1 MHRNYSRRSFLGASA
16 AGFALTGVVPR
27 AWSFQEETAAD
38 LVKGKD
44 QRLLVLKKYPP
55 VLETP
60 LKLLIDDKVTPGS
73 LLFVRNNSQPD
84 SGGTLWPS
92 SEKSWSVR
100 LAGDVSRQTSVSL
113 AQLQNMRS
121 TEYEMVLQCSG
132 NGRSLYSK
140 AAQTSGTQWG
150 RGGMGNVRFSGVRL
164 STVLDRLGVDVG
176 DGVQFINASGSDDP
190 LEGKED
196 FLHSLPAAEVLNRS
210 ILATDMNESPL
221 PAIHGGPVR
230 LITPG
235 VFGTM
240 QMKWLSE
247 LRFVSEESTN
257 YNHATRYRVP
267 KQRIKPGAEFE
278 FSLQN
283 SDYNWH
289 LKTKSVILS
298 PNEGDTIKPGK
309 NAIQGVAFNDGQCP
323 ISSVVVSTDKGRTWT
338 QAELSRS
345 DSRYGW
351 TRFVSHASLEV
362 GQQSIWCRAIDELGR
377 SQPADGSIAWNQRG
391 YEWNGVEKI
400 DVTVG

>member
-1 MHRNYSRRSFLGASA
+1 MHRNYSRRSFLGTAA
-16 AGFALTGVVPR
+16 AGFALTGFAPR
-27 AWSFQEETAAD
+27 AWSLQEESAAE
-38 LVKGKD
+38 LVMGKD

-60 LKLLIDDKVTPGS
+60 LKLLLEDRVTPGS

-84 SGGTLWPS
+84 NAATLQPS
-92 SEKSWSVR
+92 REASWSVR
-100 LAGDVSRQTSVSL
+100 LAGDISRQVSISL
-113 AQLQNMRS
+113 QQLQEMPS

-132 NGRSLYSK
+132 NGRSLFSK

-164 STVLDRLGVDVG
+164 NAVLDKLGIDVG
-176 DGVQFINASGSDDP
+176 DGVEFINASGADDP

-210 ILATDMNESPL
+210 ILATDMNGEPL

-267 KQRIKPGAEFE
+267 KQTIKPGAEYE

-283 SDYNWH
+283 SDYNWY

-298 PNEGDTIKPGK
+298 PNDGDEVRSGK
-309 NAIQGVAFNDGQCP
+309 NAIEGVAFNDGQAA

-351 TRFVSHASLEV
+351 TRFVANVSLKA
-362 GQQSIWCRAIDELGR
+362 GWQSIWCRAVDELGR

-391 YEWNGVEKI
+391 YEWNGIEKI